1 MARTRDVSLIDRD
14 ARIVAAV
21 AEGKRS
27 YQEISE
33 EFGVSK
39 ARVAQ
44 IVKRFYEELPDEDAR
59 HAQRAKL
66 EEAQRVMFEIMRGK
80 GKRVVS
86 PGGSPVFER
95 NDDGT
100 INYDAPLYDEEIR
113 IKAALAATTIG
124 ERLARSGAW
133 DLAKQKQKD
142 ESPEFAEA
150 MAYLETLSKE
160 NKDKQHQLELLQ
172 ERLAQIEAG
181 EDVVEA
187 EVIEEENEL
196 QDP

>member
-1 MARTRDVSLIDRD
+1 M
-14 ARIVAAV
+14 V
-21 AEGKRS
+21 AEGKYS
-27 YQEISE
+27 YQQISDT
-33 EFGVSK
+33 FGLSK

-44 IVKRFYEELPDEDAR
+44 IVARFYEELPDDGAR

-66 EEAQRVMFEIMRGK
+66 EEAQRVMFEIMRGP

-86 PGGSPVFER
+86 PGGTAVFEK
-95 NDDGT
+95 NPDGT
-100 INYDAPLYDEEIR
+100 LNFGKPLYDEEIR

-124 ERLARSGAW
+124 ERLSRSGAW

-150 MAYLETLSKE
+150 MSYLETLSKQ
-160 NKDKQHQLELLQ
+160 NKDKDEQLELLQ
-172 ERLAQIEAG
+172 ERLRQIEAN

-187 EVIEEENEL
+187 EIIEDHPEDL
-196 QDP
+196 PAQP